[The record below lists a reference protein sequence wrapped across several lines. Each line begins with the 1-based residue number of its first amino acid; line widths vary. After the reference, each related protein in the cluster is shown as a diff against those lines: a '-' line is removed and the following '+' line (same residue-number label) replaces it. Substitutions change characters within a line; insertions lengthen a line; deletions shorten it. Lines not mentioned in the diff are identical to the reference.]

1 VEESGLNPSSEK
13 DEKKESL
20 RRLIRRLHEG
30 GDIEVLREE
39 FKQVVA
45 EASGPEISQLEEEL
59 IREGVPRD
67 EVHRLCDLHLEVF
80 RESLDRTR
88 LAAPP
93 GHPIHIL
100 MEEHNAIQRLADER
114 REITKDLLKAIDP
127 ASKESVIERL
137 NNIAEQLETGEKHYQ
152 REENVLF
159 PYLEKHGVVEP
170 PAIMWIEHD
179 KIRELKK
186 RIRTV
191 TGEDRRLNLPQFR
204 RELHELSASVS
215 ETISKH
221 FYKENNILFPTALKV
236 IPENEWKDVREQFDE
251 IGYCSFTPGAALAP
265 LQEAASMSSEQKGDD
280 RIPFETGSLS
290 VKEVEAIFDTLPVD
304 VTFVDRED
312 TVRYFNKSKNRI
324 FIRTKA
330 VLGRKVQ
337 QCHPQKSVHIVNK
350 LLDELKSGRREVGD
364 FWINLEG
371 KYVYIRYFPVK
382 DKDGA
387 YLGCLEVTQDI
398 APIKKIEGERRL
410 LDMEKQQ

>member
-1 VEESGLNPSSEK
+1 
-13 DEKKESL
+13 
-20 RRLIRRLHEG
+20 RRLIRRLHKG
-30 GDIEVLREE
+30 ADIEVLKEE

-88 LAAPP
+88 LVTPP

-100 MEEHNAIQRLADER
+100 MEEHSAIQGLVDER
-114 REITKDLLKAIDP
+114 REIAKGLLEKIDS
-127 ASKESVIERL
+127 ASTESMIDRL
-137 NNIAEQLETGEKHYQ
+137 NHIAAHLETGEKHYQ

-159 PYLEKHGVVEP
+159 PYLEKHGVAEP

-186 RIRTV
+186 RIRAV
-191 TGEDRRLNLPQFR
+191 SGESGRLNLPQFR
-204 RELHELSASVS
+204 RELDELSVSVS

-236 IPENEWKDVREQFDE
+236 IPQNEWREIREQFDE

-265 LQEAASMSSEQKGDD
+265 LQEAAAMSSEQKGQE
-280 RIPFETGSLS
+280 RIAFETGSLS
-290 VKEVEAIFDTLPVD
+290 AKEIEAIFDTLPVD
-304 VTFVDRED
+304 VTFVDKED
-312 TVRYFNKSKNRI
+312 TVRYFNKSKDRI

-337 QCHPQKSVHIVNK
+337 QCHPQKSVHIVNR
-350 LLDELKSGRREVGD
+350 LLDELKSGRRVVGD

-410 LDMEKQQ
+410 LDMEK